1 MKAQKQGV
9 LFIII
14 HLSEKDK
21 HRWKQSG
28 LFRRLKAIVD
38 DWDPL
43 GLLALG
49 APNDE
54 YDCLTVHI
62 VELYERQLDMP
73 EMAERLEQCI
83 EEHFGIGPSIMGPER
98 LQLWR
103 EGTASFCKRLE
114 WEREML
120 AENQ

>member
-1 MKAQKQGV
+1 M

-21 HRWKQSG
+21 HRWKQNC

-38 DWDPL
+38 EWDPL

-49 APNDE
+49 APDDE
-54 YDCLTVHI
+54 YDCLTIHM
-62 VELYERQLDMP
+62 VELYESQLDML
-73 EMAERLEQCI
+73 EMAERLEQCM
-83 EEHFGIGPSIMGPER
+83 EDHFGIGPSMMGLER
-98 LQLWR
+98 SQVWR
-103 EGTASFCKRLE
+103 EGIDSFCKRLE
-114 WEREML
+114 WERQSL